1 MRTFFVSVAL
11 GVALF
16 GRAEAL
22 AQTTPY
28 NPDSNGNGVIL
39 TPDLMDLLTLFG
51 QPFTP
56 APLQIDG
63 LPVDVAV
70 AQLQA
75 AVAAQQATIAALAA
89 TVQNLLNAAPA
100 QGPFR
105 WDAASGSWI
114 ATDPIR
120 TENEFYAGKLI
131 TPRIEARSAHFGGAH
146 IN

>member
-1 MRTFFVSVAL
+1 MRSIFVSMAL

-16 GRAEAL
+16 GSAEAL

-56 APLQIDG
+56 APVQVDG

-70 AQLQA
+70 AQLQD

-89 TVQNLLNAAPA
+89 TVQTLLNAVPA
-100 QGPFR
+100 QGPFH

-114 ATDPIR
+114 ATERIR
-120 TENEFYAGKLI
+120 TDNEFYAGKVI
-131 TPRIEARSAHFGGAH
+131 TPRLEARSAHFGGAH